1 MSSTL
6 PPAASTSCWMWAKT
20 LATCVSRLGG
30 SSRVPGLVPPIT
42 LDMMRFPIL
51 LAFGIG
57 FSWRGLRPLMLWR
70 FGTATS
76 LTGRRRGTKDRY
88 LDAVDQGVR
97 PIRRQQLRI
106 VQGRV
111 QIPFPHLARQVVE
124 QFDAVT
130 IGIVDIKTVSHA
142 MFDSSIELDA
152 FCLQI
157 IQLAQPC
164 VPARIRDGNV
174 VDSRGHSKHL
184 PICRRRGKVWV
195 FHQSEFVV
203 VHAVFAFPAVEPHLG
218 WIWTAGCFLE
228 LADLLEPDHLGPKT
242 MGLFN
247 IPHVEYKMID
257 SAWRDRFIGHRFP
270 PV

>member
-57 FSWRGLRPLMLWR
+57 FSWRGLRPLILWR

-88 LDAVDQGVR
+88 LDAVDQGVG
-97 PIRRQQLRI
+97 PIRRQQLRV
-106 VQGRV
+106 VQSRV

-130 IGIVDIKTVSHA
+130 IGIVDIKTMGHA
-142 MFDSSIELDA
+142 LFDSSIEFDA
-152 FCLQI
+152 FGLQI
-157 IQLAQPC
+157 IQLAKPC
-164 VPARIRDGNV
+164 VPARIGNGNV

-184 PICRRRGKVWV
+184 PIFRRRGKIWI
-195 FHQSEFVV
+195 FHQSEFVMV
-203 VHAVFAFPAVEPHLG
+203 YAVFAFPTVEPHLG
-218 WIWTAGCFLE
+218 WIWTVRCFLE
-228 LADLLEPDHLGPKT
+228 LADLLEADHLGPKT
-242 MGLFN
+242 MSFLN
-247 IPHVEYKMID
+247 VTYVQYKMID
-257 SAWRDRFIGHRFP
+257 PTRRYRFSGHR
-270 PV
+270 